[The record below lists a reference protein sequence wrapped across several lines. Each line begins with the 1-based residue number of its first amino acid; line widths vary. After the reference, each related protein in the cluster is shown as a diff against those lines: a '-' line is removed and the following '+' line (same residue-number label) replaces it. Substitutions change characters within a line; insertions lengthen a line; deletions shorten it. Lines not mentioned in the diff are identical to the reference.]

1 MINSGEQYEG
11 DDCQP
16 TGQTLKMTSREINTP
31 RLEHSSVYSECISS
45 GTCLTDAPLHQFVRI
60 NDE

>member
-1 MINSGEQYEG
+1 MINSGAQYEG

-31 RLEHSSVYSECISS
+31 RLEHRSVYSECISS

-60 NDE
+60 DDE

>member
-16 TGQTLKMTSREINTP
+16 TCQTLKMTSRDINTP
-31 RLEHSSVYSECISS
+31 RLEHSSVYSECNSC
-45 GTCLTDAPLHQFVRI
+45 GTCFTDTPRHQFARI
-60 NDE
+60 DDK